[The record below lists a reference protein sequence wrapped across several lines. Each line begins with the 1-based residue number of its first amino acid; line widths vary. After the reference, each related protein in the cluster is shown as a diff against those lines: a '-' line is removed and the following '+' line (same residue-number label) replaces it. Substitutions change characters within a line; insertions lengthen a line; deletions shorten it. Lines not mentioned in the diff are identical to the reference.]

1 MAIEAQSSPAAP
13 AVSLSGLQSAPVRD
27 RLAARF
33 PDPSAPRA
41 SWWHKRRKALIGVIV
56 IALIG
61 SGLLAATAFG
71 ADDAS
76 YVTAT
81 VATHDVDALLDGVA
95 VVEPVSQ
102 ASVAFPAAGTVASVD
117 VKLGDSVTVGQAL
130 ASLDPEQLT
139 QALHEK
145 QATLAQ
151 AQLTLQKALNGESVS
166 GVGSGSTGTGSRS
179 SSTGASAAAA
189 AASTSSTNAVQLTA
203 MSIPRSNN
211 PQIAAAQ
218 QDVLAAQHKVDAA
231 VNTATQAL
239 DSATSVCAAAGVGS
253 STPSTPTSAQ
263 LTACQTATKDV
274 LTAEAAVSR
283 AQQQL
288 VAASTALDTLL
299 TQQATTP
306 TTTPST
312 SGSGSGS
319 RSGSGTS
326 SGSGTP
332 SSASGSS
339 RSSSAASSSPSSA
352 DLISYQK
359 AVDAAQAEVAVA
371 VQAIAQATIVSSI
384 AGTVQAV
391 NLAVGDAVTAG
402 STTANIV
409 VVGPAGYEVTTT
421 VSVDKVTD
429 VKVGQAATFLPDGSK
444 RPLTGKVAS
453 ISIIPDS
460 AATTTSYRVVVGLTD
475 PSAALN
481 NGSTGSVAI
490 VTKSSRSALAVPTS
504 AVATI
509 GTRHT
514 VTVLD
519 GNTAVRTLVQV
530 GVIGDTWTEITSG
543 VTAGQK
549 VVLANLA
556 EPLPGSATDSS
567 SSSSNNNTPGGGF
580 GSFPGGGQG
589 GAFPGGGVFVRPGG

>member
-1 MAIEAQSSPAAP
+1 MAA
-13 AVSLSGLQSAPVRD
+13 L
-27 RLAARF
+27 F
-33 PDPSAPRA
+33 PDPSAPSP
-41 SWWHKRRKALIGVIV
+41 SWWHKRRKALVGVVIV
-56 IALIG
+56 ALIA
-61 SGLLAATAFG
+61 SGLLATQAFG

-81 VATHDVDALLDGVA
+81 VATHNVDALSNGVA

-102 ASVAFPAAGTVASVD
+102 ASVAFPAAGTVSSVN
-117 VKLGDSVTVGQAL
+117 VKVGDSVAIGQAL
-130 ASLDPEQLT
+130 ASLDPEVLT
-139 QALHEK
+139 QTLHEK

-151 AQLTLQKALNGESVS
+151 AELTLQKALNGEPVS
-166 GVGSGSTGTGSRS
+166 GVGSGSNGTGSSRS
-179 SSTGASAAAA
+179 STSSASAAAA
-189 AASTSSTNAVQLTA
+189 SSASTSSANEVQLTV
-203 MSIPRSNN
+203 MSIPSSSN
-211 PQIAAAQ
+211 PQVAAAQ
-218 QDVLAAQHKVDAA
+218 QDVLAAQQKVDAA

-239 DSATSVCAAAGVGS
+239 DSATTVCAAAGIGTA
-253 STPSTPTSAQ
+253 TPSTPTSEQ

-274 LTAEAAVSR
+274 LTAQAAVSR

-299 TQQATTP
+299 AQQAASQ

-312 SGSGSGS
+312 SGNESRGGSGS
-319 RSGSGTS
+319 STGTS
-326 SGSGTP
+326 GNGQ
-332 SSASGSS
+332 
-339 RSSSAASSSPSSA
+339 SAAATSPSSA
-352 DLISYQK
+352 DLVAYQK
-359 AVDAAQAEVAVA
+359 AVDAAAADVAVA
-371 VQAIAQATIVSSI
+371 EQAIAQATIVSPI

-409 VVGPAGYEVTTT
+409 VVGPGGYEVTTT

-444 RPLTGKVAS
+444 RLLTGTVAS
-453 ISIIPDS
+453 ISISPDS
-460 AATTTSYRVVVGLTD
+460 AATTTSYRAVVGLTD
-475 PSAALN
+475 PDATLS

-490 VTKSSRSALAVPTS
+490 VTKTSRSALAVPTS
-504 AVATI
+504 AVTTI

-514 VTVLD
+514 VSVLE
-519 GNTAVRTLVQV
+519 GNTATRTLVRV

-556 EPLPGSATDSS
+556 APLPGSATDSS
-567 SSSSNNNTPGGGF
+567 SSDSNTPGGGF
-580 GSFPGGGQG
+580 GRFPGGGQG